1 MATKKGTIGIVG
13 LGKFGMQL
21 AEELVENGRKI
32 VCIDKDEKKVKKAL
46 ELTDYAFVSED
57 LSKETFE
64 ETGFKQC
71 ETIVICIGEHL
82 DTAILATLNALSLGV
97 KKVVAMSV
105 TDETGQILEKL
116 GAEVIYPFKDSA
128 DHLAKK
134 ILTHNILDFISLND
148 EIEIAEIKVPKSF
161 VGKSIIESNIR
172 QNFGINIIALEVG
185 DKINTKVDPK
195 YIFNEGDAVVVIGDS
210 KSVRKFEQKK

>member
-32 VCIDKDEKKVKKAL
+32 VCIDKDEKKVRKAL

-116 GAEVIYPFKDSA
+116 GAEVIYPYKDSA

-134 ILTHNILDFISLND
+134 ILTNNILDFISLND

-161 VGKSIIESNIR
+161 IGKSIIDSNIR
-172 QNFGINIIALEVG
+172 QNFGINIIALEIG
-185 DKINTKVDPK
+185 DKINTKIDPK
-195 YIFNEGDAVVVIGDS
+195 YVFQDGDAVVVIGDS
-210 KSVRKFEQKK
+210 KSLRKFEQKK

>member
-116 GAEVIYPFKDSA
+116 GAEVVYPFKDSA

-195 YIFNEGDAVVVIGDS
+195 YVFNEGDAVVVIGDS

>member
-116 GAEVIYPFKDSA
+116 GAEVVYPFKDSA

>member
-32 VCIDKDEKKVKKAL
+32 VCIDKDEKKVRKAL

-97 KKVVAMSV
+97 KKVVAMSA

-116 GAEVIYPFKDSA
+116 GAEVVYPYKDSA

-134 ILTHNILDFISLND
+134 ILTNNILEFISLKG
-148 EIEIAEIKVPKSF
+148 EIEIAEIKVPKTF
-161 VGKSIIESNIR
+161 IGKSIIDSNIR
-172 QNFGINIIALEVG
+172 QNFGINIIALENG
-185 DKINTKVDPK
+185 DSINTKIDPH
-195 YIFNEGDAVVVIGDS
+195 YIFKDGDAVVVIGDT
-210 KSVRKFEQKK
+210 KSLRKFEQKK

>member
-1 MATKKGTIGIVG
+1 MANKKGTIGIVG

-21 AEELVENGRKI
+21 AEELVESGRKI

-46 ELTDYAFVSED
+46 ELTDYAYVSED

-97 KKVVAMSV
+97 KKVIAMSV
-105 TDETGQILEKL
+105 TDETGQVLEKL
-116 GAEVIYPFKDSA
+116 GAEVIYPYKDSA

-134 ILTHNILDFISLND
+134 ISNHNILDFISLKG
-148 EIEIAEIKVPKSF
+148 EVEIAEINVPKSF
-161 VGKSIIESNIR
+161 IGKSIIESNIS
-172 QNFGINIIALEVG
+172 QNFGVNIIAIENG
-185 DKINTKVDPK
+185 DQINTRVDPK
-195 YIFNEGDAVVVIGDS
+195 YVFQDDDAVVVIGDT
-210 KSVRKFEQKK
+210 KSLRKFEQKK

>member
-172 QNFGINIIALEVG
+172 QNFGINIIALEIG

>member
-148 EIEIAEIKVPKSF
+148 EIEIAEIKVPK
-161 VGKSIIESNIR
+161 R
-172 QNFGINIIALEVG
+172 
-185 DKINTKVDPK
+185 
-195 YIFNEGDAVVVIGDS
+195 S
-210 KSVRKFEQKK
+210 KN